1 MRSEKNH
8 PIYKMPFAKV
18 YPMYIAKVER
28 KGRTASEVDEVVR
41 WLTGYTAKQ
50 LKAQLDRQSDFET
63 FFKEAPKLNPNRSLI
78 KGKICGV
85 QIEEIKNPLMKEIRY
100 MDKLIDELAKGK
112 EMEKIL
118 RK

>member
-1 MRSEKNH
+1 MRSEENH
-8 PIYKMPFAKV
+8 PIYKMPVAKV
-18 YPMYIAKVER
+18 YPMYITKVER
-28 KGRTASEVDEVVR
+28 KGRTAAEVDEIIS
-41 WLTGYTAKQ
+41 WLTGYTPKQ
-50 LKAQLDRQSDFET
+50 LKAQLEKEASFEA
-63 FFKEAPKLNPNRSLI
+63 FFADAPKLNPSRSLI

-100 MDKLIDELAKGK
+100 LDKLIDELAKGR